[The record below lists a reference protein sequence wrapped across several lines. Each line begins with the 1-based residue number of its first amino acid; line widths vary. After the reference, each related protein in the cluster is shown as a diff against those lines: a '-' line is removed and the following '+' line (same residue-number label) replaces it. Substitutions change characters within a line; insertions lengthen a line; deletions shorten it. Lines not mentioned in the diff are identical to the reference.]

1 MGLNITLSYK
11 KLCIKILLV
20 FFFGFPFFIY
30 MVLRLFLTLEIMSH
44 TNQLVCTNSQVLTN
58 VVYRLLESLY
68 RLSPRDDTREE
79 YKTFGPAIGMVLTFV
94 LNEDWEKTKSTKK
107 PFKEIVKT
115 SNDTFEY
122 HANLSVQGCSAGQE
136 LFYLLSF
143 FTCLLIIVQTLIVI
157 VYFLIVNFWKRV
169 MCRGSGESNN

>member
-94 LNEDWEKTKSTKK
+94 LNEDWEKTKSTKNHLK
-107 PFKEIVKT
+107 KSSRHQMI
-115 SNDTFEY
+115 
-122 HANLSVQGCSAGQE
+122 LSSITR
-136 LFYLLSF
+136 
-143 FTCLLIIVQTLIVI
+143 TCLSKVAP
-157 VYFLIVNFWKRV
+157 
-169 MCRGSGESNN
+169 RGKNSSIF